1 MALADPPPPPPSG
14 VQNAACS
21 DCGACQSTAH
31 LITYFIVY
39 TYEFANIS
47 SLVSPLAIIVA
58 LWCMTSPRM
67 RELMSGRG
75 RGRGGGMLEECSDG
89 VRLQ

>member
-1 MALADPPPPPPSG
+1 
-14 VQNAACS
+14 
-21 DCGACQSTAH
+21 
-31 LITYFIVY
+31 VY

-75 RGRGGGMLEECSDG
+75 RGGGMVEECSDG